1 MGRESGNWSRGE
13 PGWHPATTSV
23 RATPAQRR
31 AVHDLAPLSGV
42 EEIASFGL
50 YGSQVRT
57 LTGLEN
63 LRTAGR
69 DSGTGGIDIQ
79 DNLYLEDVSALSS
92 LEEVTTSPV
101 QLVNNPALQTLEGLE
116 GVRTMRRLYIGAC
129 PNLTTLEPLL
139 EGELNS
145 LESARITFNE
155 MIPACEAEL
164 LCAKTGA
171 DTCDTTGLSKEP
183 SKLCR

>member
-1 MGRESGNWSRGE
+1 M
-13 PGWHPATTSV
+13 
-23 RATPAQRR
+23 
-31 AVHDLAPLSGV
+31 
-42 EEIASFGL
+42 
-50 YGSQVRT
+50 RT

-92 LEEVTTSPV
+92 LEEVATSPV

-116 GVRTMRRLYIGAC
+116 GVRNMRRLYIGAC
-129 PNLTTLEPLL
+129 TSLTTLQPLL
-139 EGELNS
+139 EGELES

-155 MIPACEAEL
+155 MVPACEAEL
-164 LCAKTGA
+164 LLCEDRRGHLRHDRFVQGNIEALPVSLLRAAGRAAHPRRRQLQASRSPPRRHRTGPGA
-171 DTCDTTGLSKEP
+171 ALQHLWARSEKSG
-183 SKLCR
+183 